1 MSVDEFFYRL
11 RMESPEFEAAGAEVD
26 PPHFLAINVLHLRT
40 MRGMTQAALAK
51 AIGIAQPRIAEIER
65 GEANPRL
72 TTIGRLARALETTV
86 SDLLRA
92 PPDHPSTRPLRAPAD
107 EQAAAGDPA
116 DETGRR
122 KVGQ

>member
-1 MSVDEFFYRL
+1 MGDVAEFFHRL

-40 MRGMTQAALAK
+40 ARGMTQTALARE
-51 AIGIAQPRIAEIER
+51 IGIAQPRIAEIER

-92 PPDHPSTRPLRAPAD
+92 PDDHPSTWPLHPRESEESAP
-107 EQAAAGDPA
+107 ER
-116 DETGRR
+116 RR
-122 KVGQ
+122 KVG

>member
-26 PPHFLAINVLHLRT
+26 PPHFLAINVLQLRT
-40 MRGMTQAALAK
+40 ARGMTQAALAK
-51 AIGIAQPRIAEIER
+51 EIGVAQPRIAEIER

-72 TTIGRLARALETTV
+72 TTIGRLARALETSV

-92 PPDHPSTRPLRAPAD
+92 PPDHYSTRPLRAPAD
-107 EQAAAGDPA
+107 EQGDATEP
-116 DETGRR
+116 RR
-122 KVGQ
+122 KVG